1 MKKLGDILRESGNID
16 LDLTDSVFM
25 GSRSIKGATRLC
37 LVTEIALRYLNVR
50 RVNGQHW
57 FYRPVAA
64 MLTGHAPGAKRAT
77 TKGPAAAAAASAP
90 AASVSVISAATV
102 TPATATPAKK
112 SVAKLVRKKLGAKLN
127 D

>member
-1 MKKLGDILRESGNID
+1 
-16 LDLTDSVFM
+16 M

-77 TKGPAAAAAASAP
+77 TKGPAAAPAAAASALVSAAAASAP
-90 AASVSVISAATV
+90 VSAAAASAPVSASAASASVIS
-102 TPATATPAKK
+102 ATPAKK